1 MEKLELCS
9 KSQNL
14 LELVRN
20 SKCSQ
25 ELLLLIINKCNF
37 CFAPFRVEGHEK
49 GCKVED
55 GSN

>member
-20 SKCSQ
+20 SKFSQ